1 MRGGVFMKRA
11 GFTLI
16 ELLIVMAIIAA
27 LMAVLIPTATGAMR
41 RARASRLAVEIR
53 NYVSGLQQYLVATM
67 PPTSLSGVTE
77 SQAQQMGFIDQNLAN
92 KFDANLNAEPQNS
105 RIVISLTYDARDS
118 SIAQLVSSSLQGVF
132 DSVTA
137 TGATIQV
144 TSYVQAFWW

>member
-1 MRGGVFMKRA
+1 MKRA

-67 PPTSLSGVTE
+67 PATNLSGATE
-77 SQAQQMGFIDQNLAN
+77 SGALQMGFIDQNLAN
-92 KFDANLNAEPQNS
+92 KFEASLNPDIQNS

-118 SIAQLVSSSLQGVF
+118 GIAQLVSSSLQGVF

-137 TGATIQV
+137 TGTTIQV